1 MWKSYLFIYEKHFLE
16 RMRQTYLRLYC
27 AHILMFINLQYE
39 INSRYNFYDSPPR
52 FILFQKYKGKLCKI
66 NS

>member
-16 RMRQTYLRLYC
+16 RMRQTYLQLYC
-27 AHILMFINLQYE
+27 AHILMFINLQYL
-39 INSRYNFYDSPPR
+39 INYRYNFYD
-52 FILFQKYKGKLCKI
+52 LFQKYKGKLCKI

>member
-16 RMRQTYLRLYC
+16 RMRQTYLQLYC

-39 INSRYNFYDSPPR
+39 INSRYNFYDSR
-52 FILFQKYKGKLCKI
+52 LFYSKI
-66 NS
+66 QREIM